1 MSFYARLKAL
11 FGARVNQTIEGL
23 EDPRASL
30 DFSLTRLQASL
41 RQISDSLVEVS
52 TARRSL
58 EAQRGQLNKR
68 IDKVEEQARQAV
80 RVGREDLATRA
91 LERKAAAQEQLNG
104 LNNSIASMD
113 TQVER
118 LKNSQ
123 TNLRQKIELF
133 QTRKEELKALFES
146 SRAQLRVKEASS
158 GVSKDLADAAHAV
171 ERAETR
177 IRAMQSRVD
186 AIDELVATGALEDVL
201 APAGDDIDREL
212 ASLTRAAAIESELEQ
227 LKAETAASPAN
238 NETVV

>member
-146 SRAQLRVKEASS
+146 SRAQLKVKEASS

-171 ERAETR
+171 ERAEVR

-201 APAGDDIDREL
+201 TPAGDDIDREL

>member
-146 SRAQLRVKEASS
+146 SRAQLKVKEASS